1 MFNGGFKEG
10 ITQSATLPEDVP
22 GIFEMFLTWLYRGK
36 IEWVGAMKSQVSDL
50 VLFADKY
57 QIIPLMDQS
66 IDAFILQSKA
76 LNLGLTPT
84 GMIRI
89 YANTSQGCKMRLL
102 AARCFVHRTVGFKQD
117 VNTTWTNANMEKA
130 AKEQEDL
137 WRDSY
142 ALMRNTSG
150 LKVLDPLLAPACD
163 YHQHGKDEPCPY
175 EQPSGW

>member
-1 MFNGGFKEG
+1 MGTDIVNIAVGPEATAKMFAVHKALLCSQSPVFQKMFNGGFKEG

-130 AKEQEDL
+130 AK
-137 WRDSY
+137 
-142 ALMRNTSG
+142 
-150 LKVLDPLLAPACD
+150 
-163 YHQHGKDEPCPY
+163 
-175 EQPSGW
+175 